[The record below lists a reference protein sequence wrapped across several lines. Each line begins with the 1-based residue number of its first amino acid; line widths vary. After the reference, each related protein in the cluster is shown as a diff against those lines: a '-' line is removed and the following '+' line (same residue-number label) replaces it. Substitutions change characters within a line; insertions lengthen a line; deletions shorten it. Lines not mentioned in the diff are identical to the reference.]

1 MPAARPVAS
10 EEQDTLGIATAIFD
24 EKFVQP
30 VNWRYERGSAVSDSL
45 YFVTEL
51 TTIVCGS
58 FDGQLWCWAASSAA
72 EAITA
77 TAWSYAYST
86 ASRPRLV
93 WFSVPSASC
102 TTRTSLS
109 VAYSTACAKSLSSA
123 MNESPTRS
131 GIDMQFGQVPSSPPL
146 SASAVESRA
155 SPVPCPYWTSSKGS
169 LSSSRKSQPTTSSSN
184 PFESPSSPFV
194 KAMSTSCGSS
204 MSAGP
209 TPAGS
214 PAAVRAAG
222 SRSTRESHE

>member
-10 EEQDTLGIATAIFD
+10 EEQLTLGIATAIFD

-30 VNWRYERGSAVSDSL
+30 LNWRYERGSAVSASS
-45 YFVTEL
+45 YFVTEF

-58 FDGQLWCWAASSAA
+58 FEGQLWCWAASSAA

-77 TAWSYAYST
+77 TSLRYAYST

-109 VAYSTACAKSLSSA
+109 TAYRTACAKSLSSA
-123 MNESPTRS
+123 MKESPTRMW
-131 GIDMQFGQVPSSPPL
+131 IDMQFGQVPSSPPL

-155 SPVPCPYWTSSKGS
+155 SPVPWPYCTSSKGS
-169 LSSSRKSQPTTSSSN
+169 LSSSRKSQPTTSSLN
-184 PFESPSSPFV
+184 PLPSSSTPSV
-194 KAMSTSCGSS
+194 NAISTSCGSS
-204 MSAGP
+204 TGRPSSTGP
-209 TPAGS
+209 SPSGGS
-214 PAAVRAAG
+214 G
-222 SRSTRESHE
+222 STRESQ